1 MGKRLVATAA
11 LGGLARD
18 LATTPPEAVEAHWEW
33 LGPALLNAADAASW
47 HYVVLL
53 CHASL
58 VDSSHIDVKDDA
70 YIQRLVQGHRIN
82 DALYLKLHHQPDLS
96 RRPLRLPA
104 RLWNVPGTD
113 GWIDTEAPRALLREI
128 VEHAPEDGRV
138 NWIEKQLRRQFEAMN
153 NRLKDAA
160 AMQMMRHASALN
172 GMQWR
177 RLTKQSQY
185 EAVHV
190 RLHLASGFL
199 TTTIRVRGQI
209 GRVTHVVPLKMA
221 RELDED
227 DRRSIDSHF
236 AVRGIGRHVFD
247 LLCTLHD
254 KEAPDAAAHDRLRYF
269 YDLLLAPLFAK
280 PGIAAAIAA
289 LGERPTLVIVTHGA
303 LAQIPMAALH
313 DGECYL
319 GERFNVVQSPPLYP
333 AEAFAPGDVDWEALL
348 GGEPIPPG
356 SRARGLFDMGLP
368 SAPAEVAN
376 LARFYGARAGEGNW
390 TPEVVRA
397 LTRSRGVAFLSAHV
411 RPSGDGTVA
420 TEIQTPDHRY
430 IPFGDV
436 VTEAMAADLLVL
448 AGCVSVGQSDWLADG
463 ENSVVSLYR
472 RAGVQAVIASL
483 WPVDDQAASLY
494 TGALME
500 ALAAGKSRAAAHGD
514 AQRVVM
520 GTRLTVTDAYRAQ
533 DRLIAQPGGGTPVAP
548 ALSFAHPRFW
558 AAFTLSGAWR

>member
-1 MGKRLVATAA
+1 MGERLEATAA
-11 LGGLARD
+11 LGGLALD
-18 LATTPPEAVEAHWEW
+18 LATTPPEAVEAHWERF
-33 LGPALLNAADAASW
+33 GPALLNAADAACW
-47 HYVVLL
+47 HYVALL

-58 VDSSHIDVKDDA
+58 IEGDPLPDDA

-82 DALYLKLHHQPDLS
+82 DALYLKLHHDPNLP

-113 GWIDTEAPRALLREI
+113 GWMDAEAPRVLLREI
-128 VEHAPEDGRV
+128 VECAPEAGRA
-138 NWIEKQLRRQFEAMN
+138 NWIEKQLRRRFGAMN

-177 RLTKQSQY
+177 RLTKESQH

-199 TTTIRVRGQI
+199 TTTIRVGGRI
-209 GRVTHVVPLKMA
+209 GRVTHVVPWKMA
-221 RELDED
+221 RELDD
-227 DRRSIDSHF
+227 DERQSIDSHF

-247 LLCTLHD
+247 LLCTLEDEH
-254 KEAPDAAAHDRLRYF
+254 APEVAAHERLRYF
-269 YDLLLAPLFAK
+269 HDLLFEPLFAK

-313 DGECYL
+313 DGERYL
-319 GERFNVVQSPPLYP
+319 AERFNVVQSPPLYP

-348 GGEPIPPG
+348 GGEPIPPASG
-356 SRARGLFDMGLP
+356 ARALFDAGLP
-368 SAPAEVAN
+368 FAPAEAAN
-376 LARFYGARAGEGNW
+376 LARFYGTQAGDGCW
-390 TPEVVRA
+390 TPEAIRA
-397 LTRSRGVAFLSAHV
+397 LTRGRGVAFLSAHV
-411 RPSGDGTVA
+411 RPSGDGTAA
-420 TEIQTPDHRY
+420 TAIQTPDGDY

-436 VTEAMAADLLVL
+436 VTEPMAADLLVL

-483 WPVDDQAASLY
+483 WPVDDHAASLY
-494 TGALME
+494 TGALVE

-514 AQRVVM
+514 AQRAVM
-520 GTRLTVTDAYRAQ
+520 GTRLTVTEAYRAQ
-533 DRLIAQPGGGTPVAP
+533 RRLISQPGGGTPVAP
-548 ALSFAHPRFW
+548 ALSFAPPRFW
-558 AAFTLSGAWR
+558 GAFTLSGAWR